1 MREADM
7 AFDAK
12 KPVIKECLMRVAS
25 LIIMEFIE
33 RFNDFGD
40 DPNEEEKRSILVFLP
55 GL

>member
-1 MREADM
+1 MREAEQ

-12 KPVIKECLMRVAS
+12 KPVIKESMMRVAS

-33 RFNDFGD
+33 RFNDFND
-40 DPNEEEKRSILVFLP
+40 DPNEEEKRSILVFMP